1 MRLRLQLL
9 RLPTRCQPQQFPPV
23 AVAVAVAA
31 MMTTVAVMVHLSR
44 QQLFHRQQFHRQ
56 QFRLQQ
62 CHDLW
67 LPHQL

>member
-9 RLPTRCQPQQFPPV
+9 RLPTRCQPQQFPP
-23 AVAVAVAA
+23 VAVAVAA